1 MYKVNYFLN
10 KDVKN
15 TQWKKDSL
23 FNKMTKLYFQ
33 MEENDT
39 VLLSPTIHK
48 N

>member
-1 MYKVNYFLN
+1 MYQVNYFFD

-15 TQWKKDSL
+15 TQGKKDSL